1 MRFLKFFQNKKEKD
15 DAFSGFD
22 IESFEPKDDDLVGF
36 VSDLEDVTDKKENK
50 IKKEIQNDGN
60 TPGLKKSIKKFEEFS
75 YELGISD
82 DFVQIDNNGCGCCSD
97 CTGEKDCEC
106 GCPDCE
112 CEFDVEEH
120 NDDYIS
126 ENIKYHFQNSLSVI
140 ENIFRPGSDEFF
152 NLLEEGRKL
161 FETNKSNF
169 NEFDRHLFENT
180 DIGKFGYFRGQLVPL
195 DLPMENFEELNEAEY
210 KGRDVKLNKPM
221 RSSGPKKYKVY
232 VKNPKTDRV
241 MCVNFGDVKGGLKSK
256 SSNAK
261 SRKSFA
267 ARHKCHLKKDKTKAG
282 YWSCRLNRYKN
293 LVKSGGGKYW

>member
-1 MRFLKFFQNKKEKD
+1 MRILRFNESKKEKD
-15 DAFSGFD
+15 TLDVNFD
-22 IESFEPKDDDLVGF
+22 IKSLEPTDGDLIGF
-36 VSDLEDVTDKKENK
+36 VSDLEEIGDKEENK
-50 IKKEIQNDGN
+50 IKKEIQNDGD

-75 YELGISD
+75 D
-82 DFVQIDNNGCGCCSD
+82 DFGVPVDTS
-97 CTGEKDCEC
+97 
-106 GCPDCE
+106 
-112 CEFDVEEH
+112 
-120 NDDYIS
+120 IS
-126 ENIKYHFQNSLSVI
+126 ENIKYHFDNSLSVI

-161 FETNKSNF
+161 FETNRFNF
-169 NEFDRHLFENT
+169 NEFDRHLYENT

-221 RSSGPKKYKVY
+221 RSTGPKKYKVY

-267 ARHKCHLKKDKTKAG
+267 ARHKCHLKKDKTTAG

>member
-1 MRFLKFFQNKKEKD
+1 MRILKFNESKKEKD
-15 DAFSGFD
+15 VQDVIFD
-22 IESFEPKDDDLVGF
+22 IKSLEKTDDDLIGF
-36 VSDLEDVTDKKENK
+36 VSDFEEVKDSEIKK
-50 IKKEIQNDGN
+50 IKKEIQNDGE
-60 TPGLKKSIKKFEEFS
+60 TPGLKRAIKKFEEFS
-75 YELGISD
+75 DEFISD
-82 DFVQIDNNGCGCCSD
+82 N
-97 CTGEKDCEC
+97 
-106 GCPDCE
+106 
-112 CEFDVEEH
+112 
-120 NDDYIS
+120 IS
-126 ENIKYHFQNSLSVI
+126 ENIKYHFDKSLSVI

-152 NLLEEGRKL
+152 NLLIEGRKL
-161 FETNKSNF
+161 FEANKFIFSK
-169 NEFDRHLFENT
+169 FDKELFEKT

-195 DLPMENFEELNEAEY
+195 DLPMEIIEELNEAEY

-221 RSSGPKKYKVY
+221 RSTGPKKYKVY

-267 ARHKCHLKKDKTKAG
+267 ARHKCHLKKDKTTAG

>member
-1 MRFLKFFQNKKEKD
+1 MRILRFNEIKKQDDTNLDTFDVKSLEPSKD
-15 DAFSGFD
+15 DL
-22 IESFEPKDDDLVGF
+22 IGF
-36 VSDLEDVTDKKENK
+36 VNDYEEVKDKEVKK
-50 IKKEIQNDGN
+50 IKKEIQNDGV
-60 TPGLKKSIKKFEEFS
+60 TPGLKKAIKKFEDFS
-75 YELGISD
+75 FDLDISD
-82 DFVQIDNNGCGCCSD
+82 DSFSTDIGCGCCSD

-106 GCPDCE
+106 GCPNCQ
-112 CEFDVEEH
+112 CEFDEEVYS
-120 NDDYIS
+120 NDDIS

-152 NLLEEGRKL
+152 NILEEGRKL
-161 FETNKSNF
+161 FETNKFTF
-169 NEFDRHLFENT
+169 NEFDTDLFEKT
-180 DIGKFGYFRGQLVPL
+180 DIGKFGYFRGKLVPL
-195 DLPMENFEELNEAEY
+195 DLPMENFEEVNEAEY

-221 RSSGPKKYKVY
+221 RSTGPKKYKVY

>member
-1 MRFLKFFQNKKEKD
+1 MRFLKFFENKKEKD

-36 VSDLEDVTDKKENK
+36 VSDLEDVTDKEENK

-75 YELGISD
+75 DELSISD

-221 RSSGPKKYKVY
+221 RSTGPKKYKVY

-267 ARHKCHLKKDKTKAG
+267 ARHKCHLKKDKTTAG

>member
-1 MRFLKFFQNKKEKD
+1 MRFLKFFENKKEKD
-15 DAFSGFD
+15 DTFSGFD
-22 IESFEPKDDDLVGF
+22 IESFEPKNDDLVGF
-36 VSDLEDVTDKKENK
+36 VSDLEDVTDKEENK

-75 YELGISD
+75 DELGISD
-82 DFVQIDNNGCGCCSD
+82 DFVQIDNNGCGCCSY
-97 CTGEKDCEC
+97 CTGDKDCEC
-106 GCPDCE
+106 GCPDCV
-112 CEFDVEEH
+112 CEFDEEEH
-120 NDDYIS
+120 NDGYIS

-161 FETNKSNF
+161 FETNEFNF

-221 RSSGPKKYKVY
+221 RSTGPKKYKVY

-267 ARHKCHLKKDKTKAG
+267 ARHKCHLKKDKTTAG

>member
-1 MRFLKFFQNKKEKD
+1 MKILRFFEKKNED
-15 DAFSGFD
+15 DVLEPGFD
-22 IESFEPKDDDLVGF
+22 IKSLEPKEDDLVGF
-36 VSDLEDVTDKKENK
+36 VSDYEEIEDKEVNK
-50 IKKEIQNDGN
+50 IKKEIQNNGE

-75 YELGISD
+75 S
-82 DFVQIDNNGCGCCSD
+82 
-97 CTGEKDCEC
+97 
-106 GCPDCE
+106 
-112 CEFDVEEH
+112 EFS
-120 NDDYIS
+120 IS
-126 ENIKYHFQNSLSVI
+126 ENIRYHFDNSISVI
-140 ENIFRPGSDEFF
+140 ENIFRPGSEEFF
-152 NLLEEGRKL
+152 NLLVEGRELYESGRYSFNDLDIEL
-161 FETNKSNF
+161 FEK
-169 NEFDRHLFENT
+169 T
-180 DIGKFGYFRGQLVPL
+180 DIGKFGYFRDQLVPL
-195 DLPMENFEELNEAEY
+195 DLPMEIIEELNEAEY

-221 RSSGPKKYKVY
+221 RSTGPKKYKVY